1 MTESHPGSMRWPFV
15 AIAGAA
21 AAVIAVIVSAV
32 VVAVAE
38 PVYRASTDVSIR
50 PRIADL
56 GASEAASRL
65 IRNYAVWVDSE
76 DYAMRL
82 SSEARGG
89 LSDAEVV
96 KRVRTNGDS
105 DRLVVTIQ
113 SEDEDADRAAAVVNG
128 LADALVA
135 EVATP
140 ARLNDPEKG
149 LEIAVIDA
157 AKAPGAPTWPRG
169 EVVIPVA
176 AIVGAVVGAAVAWLI
191 TPTLPPGRNEG
202 GA

>member
-1 MTESHPGSMRWPFV
+1 MTETPPGSTRWQFV

-21 AAVIAVIVSAV
+21 AAVIAVIVSAI

-76 DYAMRL
+76 DYAARL
-82 SSEARGG
+82 GPEARGG
-89 LSDAEVV
+89 LSDAEIV

-113 SEDEDADRAAAVVNG
+113 AEDEDADRAAAVVNG

-149 LEIAVIDA
+149 LEISVIDA
-157 AKAPGAPTWPRG
+157 ARAPGAPIWPRG

-191 TPTLPPGRNEG
+191 TPTLPPARNEG
-202 GA
+202 GV

>member
-1 MTESHPGSMRWPFV
+1 MRWQFV

-21 AAVIAVIVSAV
+21 AAVIAVIVSAI

-76 DYAMRL
+76 DYAARL
-82 SSEARGG
+82 SPEVRGG
-89 LSDAEVV
+89 LSDAEIV

-113 SEDEDADRAAAVVNG
+113 AEDEDADRAAAVVNG

-157 AKAPGAPTWPRG
+157 ARAPGAPTWPRG

-191 TPTLPPGRNEG
+191 TPTLPPARNEG
-202 GA
+202 GV

>member
-1 MTESHPGSMRWPFV
+1 MRWPFV

-21 AAVIAVIVSAV
+21 AAVIAVIVSV
-32 VVAVAE
+32 IVVAVAE
-38 PVYRASTDVSIR
+38 PVYRASTDVSVR

-82 SSEARGG
+82 SPEIRGG
-89 LSDAEVV
+89 LSDAEIV

-149 LEIAVIDA
+149 LEVSVIDA

-191 TPTLPPGRNEG
+191 APTMPRARNEG

>member
-1 MTESHPGSMRWPFV
+1 MTGPVVRWPSIV
-15 AIAGAA
+15 IAGAA
-21 AAVIAVIVSAV
+21 AAVIAVIVSVIV
-32 VVAVAE
+32 VVVAE
-38 PVYRASTDVSIR
+38 PVYRASTSVSIR

-76 DYAMRL
+76 SYAMRL
-82 SSEARGG
+82 GADARGG
-89 LSDAEVV
+89 LSDADIVH
-96 KRVRTNGDS
+96 RVRTNGDS

-113 SEDEDADRAAAVVNG
+113 AEDEDADRAAALVNG

-149 LEIAVIDA
+149 LEIAIIDA
-157 AKAPGAPTWPRG
+157 ARAPGAPTWPRG

-191 TPTLPPGRNEG
+191 APAVGPARHEG
-202 GA
+202 DA

>member
-1 MTESHPGSMRWPFV
+1 MTESHPGSTRWPFV

-191 TPTLPPGRNEG
+191 TPTLPPARNEG

>member
-1 MTESHPGSMRWPFV
+1 MRWPFV

-21 AAVIAVIVSAV
+21 AAVIAVIVSAI

-82 SSEARGG
+82 SPEVRGG

-191 TPTLPPGRNEG
+191 APTMPPARNQG

>member
-1 MTESHPGSMRWPFV
+1 MV
-15 AIAGAA
+15 IAGAA
-21 AAVIAVIVSAV
+21 AAVIAVIVSAI

-38 PVYRASTDVSIR
+38 PVYRASTNVSIR

-82 SSEARGG
+82 SPEVRGG
-89 LSDAEVV
+89 LSDAEIVN
-96 KRVRTNGDS
+96 RVRTNGDS

-113 SEDEDADRAAAVVNG
+113 AEDADADRAAAVVNG

-157 AKAPGAPTWPRG
+157 ARAPGAPTWPRG

-191 TPTLPPGRNEG
+191 APTMPPARNEG

>member
-1 MTESHPGSMRWPFV
+1 MRWPFV

-21 AAVIAVIVSAV
+21 AAVIAVIVSAI

-76 DYAMRL
+76 DYAARL
-82 SSEARGG
+82 SPEVRGG
-89 LSDAEVV
+89 LSDAEIVH
-96 KRVRTNGDS
+96 RVRTNGDS

-113 SEDEDADRAAAVVNG
+113 SEDENADRAAAVVNG

-149 LEIAVIDA
+149 LEVSVIDA

-191 TPTLPPGRNEG
+191 TPTLPPARSKDGD
-202 GA
+202 

>member
-1 MTESHPGSMRWPFV
+1 MRWQPLV
-15 AIAGAA
+15 IAGAA
-21 AAVIAVIVSAV
+21 AAVIAVIVSAIV
-32 VVAVAE
+32 VTVAE
-38 PVYRASTDVSIR
+38 PVFRASTSVSIR

-56 GASEAASRL
+56 GASEAAARL

-76 DYAMRL
+76 TYAARL
-82 SSEARGG
+82 GPEARGG
-89 LSDAEVV
+89 LSDAEIVQ
-96 KRVRTNGDS
+96 RVRTNGDS

-113 SEDEDADRAAAVVNG
+113 AEDADPDRAAALVNG

-149 LEIAVIDA
+149 LEVAVIDV
-157 AKAPGAPTWPRG
+157 APPPAESSWPRG

-176 AIVGAVVGAAVAWLI
+176 AIVGAAVGTAVAWLV
-191 TPTLPPGRNEG
+191 TPAMAPGRPRRE
-202 GA
+202 A

>member
-1 MTESHPGSMRWPFV
+1 MRWQSLV
-15 AIAGAA
+15 IAGAA
-21 AAVIAVIVSAV
+21 AAVIAVIVSAI

-76 DYAMRL
+76 DYAARL
-82 SSEARGG
+82 GPEVRGG
-89 LSDAEVV
+89 LSDAEIV

-113 SEDEDADRAAAVVNG
+113 AEDEDADRAAAVVNG

-191 TPTLPPGRNEG
+191 TPTMPPARNEG
-202 GA
+202 DA

>member
-1 MTESHPGSMRWPFV
+1 MRWQFV

-21 AAVIAVIVSAV
+21 AAVIAVIVSAI

-76 DYAMRL
+76 DYAARL
-82 SSEARGG
+82 SPDVRGG
-89 LSDAEVV
+89 LSDADIVH
-96 KRVRTNGDS
+96 RVRTNGDS

-113 SEDEDADRAAAVVNG
+113 AEDQDADRAAAVVNG
-128 LADALVA
+128 LADSLVA

-157 AKAPGAPTWPRG
+157 ARAPGAPTWPRG
-169 EVVIPVA
+169 EVVIPIA

-191 TPTLPPGRNEG
+191 APTIPPARNEA

>member
-1 MTESHPGSMRWPFV
+1 MRWPSIV
-15 AIAGAA
+15 VAGAA
-21 AAVIAVIVSAV
+21 AAVIAVIVSVIV
-32 VVAVAE
+32 VVVAE

-76 DYAMRL
+76 DYAARL
-82 SSEARGG
+82 SPDVRGG
-89 LSDAEVV
+89 LSDAEIV

-113 SEDEDADRAAAVVNG
+113 AEDEDADRAAAVVNG

-149 LEIAVIDA
+149 LEISVIDA
-157 AKAPGAPTWPRG
+157 ARAPGAPTWPRG

-191 TPTLPPGRNEG
+191 APAMAPARTKDD
-202 GA
+202 A

>member
-1 MTESHPGSMRWPFV
+1 MRWQSIV
-15 AIAGAA
+15 IAGAA
-21 AAVIAVIVSAV
+21 AAMIAVIVSVIV
-32 VVAVAE
+32 VVVAE
-38 PVYRASTDVSIR
+38 PVYRASTSVSIR

-76 DYAMRL
+76 DYAARL
-82 SSEARGG
+82 SPEVQGG
-89 LSDAEVV
+89 LSDADIVH
-96 KRVRTNGDS
+96 RVRTDGDS

-113 SEDEDADRAAAVVNG
+113 AEDEDADRAAALVNG
-128 LADALVA
+128 LAEALVA

-149 LEIAVIDA
+149 LEIAIIDA
-157 AKAPGAPTWPRG
+157 ARAPGAPTWPRG

-191 TPTLPPGRNEG
+191 APAMAPARNEG
-202 GA
+202 DA

>member
-1 MTESHPGSMRWPFV
+1 MTGPFLRWQSIV
-15 AIAGAA
+15 IAGAA

-38 PVYRASTDVSIR
+38 PVYRASTNVSIR

-82 SSEARGG
+82 SSEVRGG
-89 LSDAEVV
+89 LSDAEIVN
-96 KRVRTNGDS
+96 RVRTNGDS

-113 SEDEDADRAAAVVNG
+113 AEDADADRAAAVVNG

-140 ARLNDPEKG
+140 ARLNDREKG

-157 AKAPGAPTWPRG
+157 ARAPGAPTWPRG

-191 TPTLPPGRNEG
+191 APTMPPARNEG

>member
-1 MTESHPGSMRWPFV
+1 MRWQSIV
-15 AIAGAA
+15 IAGAA
-21 AAVIAVIVSAV
+21 AAAIAVIVSAIV
-32 VVAVAE
+32 VVVAE

-56 GASEAASRL
+56 GASESASRL

-82 SSEARGG
+82 SAEVRGG
-89 LSDAEVV
+89 LSDAEIV
-96 KRVRTNGDS
+96 KRVRTDGDS

-113 SEDEDADRAAAVVNG
+113 AEDEDPDRAAAVVNG

-135 EVATP
+135 EIATP

-157 AKAPGAPTWPRG
+157 ARAPGAPTWPRG

-191 TPTLPPGRNEG
+191 TPTMPPARIEG

>member
-1 MTESHPGSMRWPFV
+1 MRWQSIV
-15 AIAGAA
+15 IAGAA

-32 VVAVAE
+32 VVVVAE

-82 SSEARGG
+82 DSETRGG
-89 LSDAEVV
+89 LSDAEIV

-113 SEDEDADRAAAVVNG
+113 AEDEDADRAAAVVNG
-128 LADALVA
+128 LAEALVA
-135 EVATP
+135 EIATP

-157 AKAPGAPTWPRG
+157 ARAPGAPTWPRG

-176 AIVGAVVGAAVAWLI
+176 AIVGALVGAAVAWLI
-191 TPTLPPGRNEG
+191 APGIAPARNEG

>member
-1 MTESHPGSMRWPFV
+1 MTEAHPGSIRWQFV

-21 AAVIAVIVSAV
+21 AAVVAVIVSAI

-82 SSEARGG
+82 SPEVRGG
-89 LSDAEVV
+89 LSDAEIV

-105 DRLVVTIQ
+105 DRLLVTIQ
-113 SEDEDADRAAAVVNG
+113 AEDENADRAAAVVNG

-149 LEIAVIDA
+149 LEISVIDA

-191 TPTLPPGRNEG
+191 TPTMSSARREG

>member
-1 MTESHPGSMRWPFV
+1 MTGPFLRWQSIV
-15 AIAGAA
+15 IAGAA
-21 AAVIAVIVSAV
+21 AAVIAVIVSAI

-38 PVYRASTDVSIR
+38 PVYRASTNVSIR

-82 SSEARGG
+82 SPEVRGG
-89 LSDAEVV
+89 LSDAEIVN
-96 KRVRTNGDS
+96 RVRTNGDS

-113 SEDEDADRAAAVVNG
+113 AEDADADRAAAVVNG

-135 EVATP
+135 EVAMP
-140 ARLNDPEKG
+140 ARLNDREKG

-157 AKAPGAPTWPRG
+157 ARAPGAPTWPRG

-191 TPTLPPGRNEG
+191 APTMPPARNEG

>member
-1 MTESHPGSMRWPFV
+1 MRWQFMV
-15 AIAGAA
+15 IAGAA
-21 AAVIAVIVSAV
+21 AAVIAVIVSAI

-38 PVYRASTDVSIR
+38 PVYRASTNVSIR

-65 IRNYAVWVDSE
+65 IRNYAVWADSE

-82 SSEARGG
+82 SPEVRGG
-89 LSDAEVV
+89 LSDAEIVN
-96 KRVRTNGDS
+96 RVRTNGDS

-113 SEDEDADRAAAVVNG
+113 AEDADADRAAAVVNG

-157 AKAPGAPTWPRG
+157 ARAPGAPTWPRG

-176 AIVGAVVGAAVAWLI
+176 AIVGAAVGAAVAWLI
-191 TPTLPPGRNEG
+191 APTMPPARNEG

>member
-1 MTESHPGSMRWPFV
+1 MRWQFV

-21 AAVIAVIVSAV
+21 AAVIAVIVSAIV
-32 VVAVAE
+32 VVVAE

-76 DYAMRL
+76 DYTARL
-82 SSEARGG
+82 SPDVRGG
-89 LSDAEVV
+89 LSDADIVH
-96 KRVRTNGDS
+96 RVRTNGDS

-113 SEDEDADRAAAVVNG
+113 AEDEDADRAAALVNG

-157 AKAPGAPTWPRG
+157 ARAPGAPTWPRG
-169 EVVIPVA
+169 EVVIPIA

-191 TPTLPPGRNEG
+191 APTMPPARNEG

>member
-1 MTESHPGSMRWPFV
+1 VTGPFLRWQSIV
-15 AIAGAA
+15 IAGAA
-21 AAVIAVIVSAV
+21 AAVIAVIVSAI

-38 PVYRASTDVSIR
+38 PVYRASTNVSIR

-82 SSEARGG
+82 SPEVRGG
-89 LSDAEVV
+89 LSDAEIVN
-96 KRVRTNGDS
+96 RVRTNGDS

-113 SEDEDADRAAAVVNG
+113 AEDADADRAAAVVNG

-135 EVATP
+135 EVAMP
-140 ARLNDPEKG
+140 ARLNDREKG

-157 AKAPGAPTWPRG
+157 ARAPGAPTWPRG

-191 TPTLPPGRNEG
+191 APTMPPARNEG

>member
-1 MTESHPGSMRWPFV
+1 MRWQSI

-21 AAVIAVIVSAV
+21 AAVIAVIVSAI

-76 DYAMRL
+76 DYAARL
-82 SSEARGG
+82 GPEARGG
-89 LSDAEVV
+89 LSDAEIVN
-96 KRVRTNGDS
+96 RVRTSGDS

-113 SEDEDADRAAAVVNG
+113 AEDEHAGRAAAVVNG

-149 LEIAVIDA
+149 LEISVIDA
-157 AKAPGAPTWPRG
+157 ARAPGAPTWPRG

-191 TPTLPPGRNEG
+191 APTMPPARNES

>member
-1 MTESHPGSMRWPFV
+1 MTGPFMRWPSIV
-15 AIAGAA
+15 VAGAA
-21 AAVIAVIVSAV
+21 AAVIAVIVSVIV
-32 VVAVAE
+32 VVVAE
-38 PVYRASTDVSIR
+38 PVYRASTSVSIR

-56 GASEAASRL
+56 GASESASRL

-76 DYAMRL
+76 SYAMRL
-82 SSEARGG
+82 DPEARGG
-89 LSDAEVV
+89 LSDADIVH
-96 KRVRTNGDS
+96 RVRTDGDS

-113 SEDEDADRAAAVVNG
+113 AEDEDPDRAAALVNV
-128 LADALVA
+128 LAEALVA

-149 LEIAVIDA
+149 LEVAIIDA
-157 AKAPGAPTWPRG
+157 ARAPGAPTWPRG

-191 TPTLPPGRNEG
+191 APAMAPARNESD
-202 GA
+202 A